1 MYLPVPRRFLRRLGT
16 AHDGDHLAECPLLD
30 EVIMSL
36 HAQRYAHSAVRPIDL
51 AHDLCLDLFILLGK
65 GSQDHIAD
73 LQPLYFQLDRHEAML
88 CLCESRCTSS
98 IHGLRTGNDVIYG
111 ASGDHVIIGGPGNDK
126 IDGGSGFDLLHGDA
140 GNDSFAAKDGARD
153 TVVGGGGKD
162 RGIVDKGKDVA
173 TGVEKLS

>member
-1 MYLPVPRRFLRRLGT
+1 MYLLVPRRFLRRLGT

-88 CLCESRCTSS
+88 CL
-98 IHGLRTGNDVIYG
+98 LRVAAHI
-111 ASGDHVIIGGPGNDK
+111 
-126 IDGGSGFDLLHGDA
+126 FD
-140 GNDSFAAKDGARD
+140 
-153 TVVGGGGKD
+153 GGKD
-162 RGIVDKGKDVA
+162 RGVVGKGKDVA
-173 TGVEKLS
+173 TGVGKVS